1 MKIVVGADRGL
12 VYQHLKI
19 HVTGRHTG
27 LQIQ

>member
-1 MKIVVGADRGL
+1 MKVVIGAARGL

-19 HVTGRHTG
+19 HVLDTG